1 MILAKKVKKK
11 LPQKIKLD
19 FSSNNQNWITIAQA
33 AMKVKFL
40 KFSTKNDYSFN
51 ISKVT
56 SFTTP
61 KIVTRFSKI
70 FKSKNKQPQKKKFYP
85 F

>member
-1 MILAKKVKKK
+1 M
-11 LPQKIKLD
+11 
-19 FSSNNQNWITIAQA
+19 AQA
-33 AMKVKFL
+33 KLTDKFL

>member
-1 MILAKKVKKK
+1 MEDKVKMK

-19 FSSNNQNWITIAQA
+19 FSSKIQRKIQVAQPHSE
-33 AMKVKFL
+33 VKFL

-56 SFTTP
+56 FTKP
-61 KIVTRFSKI
+61 
-70 FKSKNKQPQKKKFYP
+70 
-85 F
+85 